1 MDFKDSRHFSMNGG
15 DGPLSYVKN
24 SSYQRGVLEAAKAI
38 IEEEIATKLEISTN
52 SFFCIADFGCSTGN
66 NSFPAMHTIIEAIKR
81 KYESSELK
89 TPDFYVWFNDVV
101 SNDFNTLFRS
111 LPPGRSYEVA
121 AVAGDF
127 RRRLLPPSSVHF
139 AYSSCALHWL
149 TEAPKAAAGLK
160 SSVWIGGE
168 SEEAYEAYVNE
179 FERDL
184 EAFLKCRAVEMVEGG
199 IMALLIPAV
208 PTYWDPRKQY
218 TAASVTEL
226 LRSSLLDLAEKGRL
240 TKAKLET
247 FNLPFHF
254 PTTEDVTVILQ
265 KSNSFTIERLE
276 ILKNGTLLNIDGHVA
291 CFRAAFQNMLTHKFG
306 AETIDET
313 FGLLKK
319 KLQASPVYAN
329 PSNDRT
335 VVVVAIL
342 QRNNV

>member
-1 MDFKDSRHFSMNGG
+1 MDSKDKGHFSMNGG

-24 SSYQRGVLEAAKAI
+24 SSYQRGALEAAKAI

-52 SFFCIADFGCSTGN
+52 GFFCIADFGCSTGS
-66 NSFPAMHTIIEAIKR
+66 NSFPAMHAIVEAVKR
-81 KYESSELK
+81 KYESSDVE
-89 TPDFYVWFNDVV
+89 TPDFNVWFNDVV

-111 LPPGRSYEVA
+111 LPPGRSYAVA

-149 TEAPKAAAGLK
+149 TEAPEAAAGLK

-168 SEEAYEAYVNE
+168 SEEVYEAYLGQ

-184 EAFLKCRAVEMVEGG
+184 ESFLKCRAVEMVEGG
-199 IMALLIPAV
+199 IMALLIAAV
-208 PTYWDPRKQY
+208 PTYWDPQEEY

-226 LRSSLLDLAEKGRL
+226 LRSSLLDLTEKGRL
-240 TKAKLET
+240 SKAKLET

-254 PTTEDVTVILQ
+254 PTTDEVRATLQ
-265 KSNSFTIERLE
+265 KSNSFSIERME
-276 ILKNGTLLNIDGHVA
+276 ILKNGTLLDVGGHVA
-291 CFRAAFQNMLTHKFG
+291 CFRAAFENMFTHKFG
-306 AETIDET
+306 AETIDDT
-313 FGLLKK
+313 FDLLKE
-319 KLQASPVYAN
+319 KLHASPVYAN

-342 QRNNV
+342 KHRHI